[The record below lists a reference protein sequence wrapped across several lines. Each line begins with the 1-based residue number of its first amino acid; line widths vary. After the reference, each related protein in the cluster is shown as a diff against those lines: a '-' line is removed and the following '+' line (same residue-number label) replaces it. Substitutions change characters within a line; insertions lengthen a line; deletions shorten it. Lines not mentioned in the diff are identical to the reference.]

1 MRPDTRRKLLR
12 HSFLFSFLSW
22 SAAAVIFG
30 VQPAVASTDVVEFR
44 NGDRLSGD
52 AKSLDRGRLAFET
65 DATGTIY
72 LEWQE
77 IAYLSIDEN
86 RQVEL
91 QNGQRYFGKLLRADD
106 AEIIVVETTTDK
118 VELPANLVIGIHE
131 IDKTGFRNLDLNV
144 AVGYNYTKA
153 SNVTQFNISASTAY
167 RTRKRIISA
176 GFASSISDSSNNDV
190 SQRQSLDFLYT
201 RLRAKRWFNDGGISF
216 DRNDELG
223 LNLRTSL
230 SGGLGR
236 FVVQTNSSNFS
247 VSGGLMATR
256 EDSVDDSNDVDSLE
270 SYGIV
275 TWEWFRYESPELD
288 WSTSLQI
295 IPSLTESGRV
305 RGEFDATL
313 RWEIVNDFF
322 WQLEFYDS
330 YDNEPQS
337 GTTTS
342 NDYGVTTSISYKF

>member
-1 MRPDTRRKLLR
+1 MKSAIRRKSLR
-12 HSFLFSFLSW
+12 HSLLFNILLWPAAMMFGIQPV
-22 SAAAVIFG
+22 AAA
-30 VQPAVASTDVVEFR
+30 TDVVEFQ

-52 AKSLDRGRLAFET
+52 AKSLDRGRLGFET

-72 LEWQE
+72 VEWQE
-77 IAYLSIDEN
+77 VAYLIIDEN

-91 QNGQRYFGKLLRADD
+91 QNGQRYFGKLRRADD
-106 AEIIVVETTTDK
+106 AEIIVVETATEK
-118 VELPANLVIGIHE
+118 VELAANHVIGIYE
-131 IDKTGFRNLDLNV
+131 IDETGFRNLDLNV
-144 AVGYNYTKA
+144 SLGYNYTKA
-153 SNVTQFNISASTAY
+153 SNVTQFYVSADTAY
-167 RTRKRIISA
+167 RTRKRIFSA
-176 GFASSISDSSNNDV
+176 ALDSSVSDSSNNDV
-190 SQRQSLDFLYT
+190 SQRQSLDLTYT
-201 RLRAKRWFNDGGISF
+201 RLRANRWLNDGGVSF

-230 SGGLGR
+230 YGGLGR
-236 FVVQTNSSNFS
+236 YLVHTNNSIFS
-247 VSGGLMATR
+247 VTGGLKATR
-256 EDSVDDSNDVDSLE
+256 EDNADEPNDVDSLE

-288 WSTSLQI
+288 WSTSLEI

-313 RWEIVNDFF
+313 RWEIVHDFY

-330 YDNEPQS
+330 YDNKPQS